1 MILVLKESVL
11 YQLQILNSQINE
23 LYKKDIASEIHEI
36 IKDAIMNK
44 CLDVSLVYRLLQLLP
59 MTNAKNHLEENAQD
73 DVFQEENFK
82 RSDKSCIYN
91 RCELEKLRRSLE
103 REIFLQYAVY
113 NKESNRD
120 NKSIKNIMKKKNV
133 LSKRI

>member
-1 MILVLKESVL
+1 MILVLKEGVL

-23 LYKKDIASEIHEI
+23 LYTTDIASEIHEI

-44 CLDVSLVYRLLQLLP
+44 CLDVSQVYRLLQLLL
-59 MTNAKNHLEENAQD
+59 MTNVHRHLEENRQE

-91 RCELEKLRRSLE
+91 RCELEKLRRGLE

-120 NKSIKNIMKKKNV
+120 NKSIKNIMKKENV